1 MKINSLGT
9 FTTATEFVPLFPT
22 KPKEFKPLVIKRIYY
37 EDCKT
42 KTTESVCGSSHEAE
56 SRIASQNQQATP
68 QEAEQADS

>member
-37 EDCKT
+37 EDCKAE
-42 KTTESVCGSSHEAE
+42 TTEPVCGASHEAE
-56 SRIASQNQQATP
+56 SRIASQNQQANASET
-68 QEAEQADS
+68 E

>member
-37 EDCKT
+37 EDCKAE
-42 KTTESVCGSSHEAE
+42 TTEPVCGTSTQPE
-56 SRIASQNQQATP
+56 SGITPQNQQTDASET
-68 QEAEQADS
+68 E